1 MNNKRKLPTRLNF
14 LAEMNITSLADVS
27 FTLMII
33 FLIAGVS
40 TALSRQQGIDLDL
53 PRTTNPQPQPQEG
66 LIISVK
72 ADGQIFVGTKA
83 VSLSGFSKALADQL
97 AKNEYRRVYLHSDR
111 KVNYGTIIE
120 ILGIIRE
127 QGITDIGLTALP
139 K

>member
-1 MNNKRKLPTRLNF
+1 MKERRLKF

-40 TALSRQQGIDLDL
+40 AALSRQQGIDLDL
-53 PRTTNPQPQPQEG
+53 PRTSRPEPQTRAG
-66 LIISVK
+66 LVISVK

-83 VSLSGFSKALADQL
+83 VSLQGLGKALSDQF
-97 AKNEYRRVYLHSDR
+97 ARGQYDRVYLHADR
-111 KVNYGTIIE
+111 RVDYGTIIE
-120 ILGIIRE
+120 ILGIVRE
-127 QGITDIGLTALP
+127 QGVSNIGLTALP

>member
-1 MNNKRKLPTRLNF
+1 MNMKRERRLKF

-53 PRTTNPQPQPQEG
+53 PRTSRPEPQTRPG
-66 LIISVK
+66 LIIAIKS
-72 ADGQIFVGTKA
+72 DGQIFIGTKA
-83 VSLSGFSKALADQL
+83 VSKEGFPQALASVL
-97 AKNEYRRVYLHSDR
+97 ARGEYEQVYLQADRRVD
-111 KVNYGTIIE
+111 YGTIIE

-127 QGITDIGLTALP
+127 QGISSIGLTALP